1 MLSKI
6 TKVFLVSTSFSPVF
20 LTLWFA
26 EFSKDWDINEGWIY
40 LAIAILLA
48 IICFIIMKIA
58 RVKLESMP
66 VKITA
71 ISTSDKETVGFI
83 IVYLLPL
90 INQTPIQVNIY
101 LLFFI
106 LLIFFI
112 SLFTTNSYHFNPVL
126 GLFGYHFYEVT
137 IDGGI
142 TYVLVTKKNLTNTKK
157 INNVVQI
164 SEYMILEV
172 GEKR

>member
-1 MLSKI
+1 MLSKL
-6 TKVFLVSTSFSPVF
+6 TKVLLVSTSFSPVF

-26 EFSKDWDINEGWIY
+26 EFSKAWELKEGWFY
-40 LAIAILLA
+40 LAIAILLS
-48 IICFIIMKIA
+48 ILCFTIMKIA
-58 RVKLESMP
+58 RKKLESIP

-90 INQTPIQVNIY
+90 INQTPVQVNLY

-126 GLFGYHFYEVT
+126 GMFGYHFYEVT
-137 IDGGI
+137 IEGGI

-157 INNVVQI
+157 VNNVVQI

-172 GEKR
+172 GEK

>member
-1 MLSKI
+1 MLSKLI
-6 TKVFLVSTSFSPVF
+6 KILFVLTSFSPVF

-26 EFSKDWDINEGWIY
+26 EFSKRWEIKDGWYY
-40 LAIAILLA
+40 LLWSILLS
-48 IICFIIMKIA
+48 ILCFMIMGIS
-58 RVKLESMP
+58 RRKLESMP

-71 ISTSDKETVGFI
+71 ISTSDNETIGFI

-90 INQTPIQVNIY
+90 INQTSMQINVY

-106 LLIFFI
+106 MLIFFI

-126 GLFGYHFYEVT
+126 GLYGYHFYEVT
-137 IDGGI
+137 IEGGI
-142 TYVLVTKKNLTNTKK
+142 TFVLVTKKNMINTKEV
-157 INNVVQI
+157 NNVVQI

>member
-1 MLSKI
+1 MLNKL
-6 TKVFLVSTSFSPVF
+6 TKVLLVSTSFSPVF

-26 EFSKDWDINEGWIY
+26 EFSKAWDITEGWFY
-40 LAIAILLA
+40 LAIAVLLSIL
-48 IICFIIMKIA
+48 CFSIMKIA
-58 RVKLESMP
+58 RKNLESMP

-90 INQTPIQVNIY
+90 INQTPVQVNLY

-106 LLIFFI
+106 LLI
-112 SLFTTNSYHFNPVL
+112 LFTTNSYHFNPVL
-126 GLFGYHFYEVT
+126 GIFGYHFYEVT
-137 IDGGI
+137 IEGGI
-142 TYVLVTKKNLTNTKK
+142 TYVLVTKKNLTDTKK
-157 INNVVQI
+157 VNNVVQI

-172 GEKR
+172 GEK

>member
-1 MLSKI
+1 MLSKL
-6 TKVFLVSTSFSPVF
+6 TKVLLVSTSFSPVF

-26 EFSKDWDINEGWIY
+26 EFSKAWELKEGWFY
-40 LAIAILLA
+40 LAIAILLS
-48 IICFIIMKIA
+48 ILCFSIMKIA
-58 RVKLESMP
+58 RKNLESMP
-66 VKITA
+66 VRITA

-90 INQTPIQVNIY
+90 INQTSIQINFY
-101 LLFFI
+101 LLLFI

-126 GLFGYHFYEVT
+126 GIFGYHFYEVT
-137 IDGGI
+137 IEGGI

-157 INNVVQI
+157 VDNVVQI

>member
-26 EFSKDWDINEGWIY
+26 EFSKVWAIKEGLIY

-48 IICFIIMKIA
+48 IICFTIMKIA
-58 RVKLESMP
+58 KVKLESMP

-137 IDGGI
+137 IDGEI

-157 INNVVQI
+157 VNQVVQI

-172 GEKR
+172 REKG